1 MKLEQLKKM
10 IREIAKKEMLK
21 EEEIN
26 WKAVQNTQK
35 SLKLESASR
44 TAMEIGGL
52 TGLNKDV
59 VQKFVDTHNL
69 DIEKVFQFVKK
80 GKLSDRMDF
89 VTAVSGKPNN
99 PIQKKMIKMFGESV
113 NEEIKVG
120 QMVKVV
126 DNPHWEAALGK
137 KGPFKRK
144 VKMIDGDNVFFT
156 DGSNSSMKY
165 IKESVNEA
173 TNLAKMMA
181 GIKKG
186 SQTGPWTIVVSFNKK
201 VYYQTQVKTKNEIPA
216 KFEHMKKVTNI
227 PGYIFTIEDNTGMT
241 VYSEKLLNE
250 SIKAFDERSFGKN
263 GIIIMID
270 DNGKKVSVI
279 FKNRKNA
286 DKYNRNKPEDL
297 KTLVSLANKKGFG
310 KAIDESINED
320 KIDWAEFY
328 KMAKD
333 TSGYNPNFE
342 KKYGKVLDRPHVA
355 DAVKKAK
362 DFKSFMQF
370 IQKYESVNE
379 GKYDADLDKI
389 EAAVKNAS
397 SFMNIG
403 AELKKAG
410 IKYDFSTEMI
420 PMYIIKVSGNTI
432 AIVNKKYAAGAEREV
447 GNYAIVLMKF
457 QNLVKEAKK
466 YDIGSGYLG
475 NGLTIWN
482 RAEEKDGDYETI
494 AHIGKDGKLT
504 IYDKEIPADIKKM
517 IGIWAT
523 SMKKGNR
530 PGSY

>member
-10 IREIAKKEMLK
+10 IREVAKK
-21 EEEIN
+21 EIN
-26 WKAVQNTQK
+26 WKAVQNAQR

-99 PIQKKMIKMFGESV
+99 PIQKKMIKKLQESV
-113 NEEIKVG
+113 NEATLINSQNTSDAQEI
-120 QMVKVV
+120 
-126 DNPHWEAALGK
+126 AAKTKLSYE
-137 KGPFKRK
+137 
-144 VKMIDGDNVFFT
+144 DGWNAITSYLVAT
-156 DGSNSSMKY
+156 MGLPKALALVLKLEKEYHKIVS
-165 IKESVNEA
+165 ESVNEA

-250 SIKAFDERSFGKN
+250 
-263 GIIIMID
+263 
-270 DNGKKVSVI
+270 
-279 FKNRKNA
+279 
-286 DKYNRNKPEDL
+286 
-297 KTLVSLANKKGFG
+297 
-310 KAIDESINED
+310 
-320 KIDWAEFY
+320 
-328 KMAKD
+328 
-333 TSGYNPNFE
+333 
-342 KKYGKVLDRPHVA
+342 
-355 DAVKKAK
+355 
-362 DFKSFMQF
+362 
-370 IQKYESVNE
+370 
-379 GKYDADLDKI
+379 
-389 EAAVKNAS
+389 
-397 SFMNIG
+397 
-403 AELKKAG
+403 
-410 IKYDFSTEMI
+410 
-420 PMYIIKVSGNTI
+420 
-432 AIVNKKYAAGAEREV
+432 
-447 GNYAIVLMKF
+447 
-457 QNLVKEAKK
+457 AKK

>member
-10 IREIAKKEMLK
+10 IREVAKKEMLK

-26 WKAVQNTQK
+26 WNAVQNAIINFLKTNTKILDKKVQSK
-35 SLKLESASR
+35 DTEGVKNGLKSILSGLTNAQRSLKLESASR

-52 TGLNKDV
+52 TGLNKDA

-99 PIQKKMIKMFGESV
+99 PIQKKLIK
-113 NEEIKVG
+113 KL
-120 QMVKVV
+120 Q
-126 DNPHWEAALGK
+126 
-137 KGPFKRK
+137 
-144 VKMIDGDNVFFT
+144 
-156 DGSNSSMKY
+156 
-165 IKESVNEA
+165 ESVNEA

-250 SIKAFDERSFGKN
+250 ARKYELKVAKTGKYEIRYITDDLGTNIYSVFLDGLQFGNEYDGEGGVFATDSRVSIKNIEKLLNKF
-263 GIIIMID
+263 
-270 DNGKKVSVI
+270 
-279 FKNRKNA
+279 
-286 DKYNRNKPEDL
+286 RN
-297 KTLVSLANKKGFG
+297 
-310 KAIDESINED
+310 SI
-320 KIDWAEFY
+320 K
-328 KMAKD
+328 
-333 TSGYNPNFE
+333 
-342 KKYGKVLDRPHVA
+342 
-355 DAVKKAK
+355 
-362 DFKSFMQF
+362 
-370 IQKYESVNE
+370 ESVNE

-389 EAAVKNAS
+389 EAVVKNAS
-397 SFMNIG
+397 SFMNVG
-403 AELKKAG
+403 SELKKAG

>member
-10 IREIAKKEMLK
+10 IREVAKKEMLK

-26 WKAVQNTQK
+26 WNAVQNAIINFLKTNTKILDKKVQSK
-35 SLKLESASR
+35 DTEGVKNGLKSILSGLTNAQRSLKLESASR

-52 TGLNKDV
+52 TGLNKDA

-99 PIQKKMIKMFGESV
+99 PIQKKIIKKLQESV
-113 NEEIKVG
+113 NEDTKKRFDVDFYKSNGDRETSHEEIIRGDKFSDVISQATKDAKSKG
-120 QMVKVV
+120 MNYVEFYHRNLFIGSIDKKS
-126 DNPHWEAALGK
+126 NYTFK
-137 KGPFKRK
+137 KGRDSQKSPL
-144 VKMIDGDNVFFT
+144 
-156 DGSNSSMKY
+156 
-165 IKESVNEA
+165 SVNEA

-250 SIKAFDERSFGKN
+250 
-263 GIIIMID
+263 
-270 DNGKKVSVI
+270 
-279 FKNRKNA
+279 
-286 DKYNRNKPEDL
+286 
-297 KTLVSLANKKGFG
+297 
-310 KAIDESINED
+310 
-320 KIDWAEFY
+320 
-328 KMAKD
+328 
-333 TSGYNPNFE
+333 
-342 KKYGKVLDRPHVA
+342 
-355 DAVKKAK
+355 
-362 DFKSFMQF
+362 
-370 IQKYESVNE
+370 
-379 GKYDADLDKI
+379 
-389 EAAVKNAS
+389 
-397 SFMNIG
+397 
-403 AELKKAG
+403 
-410 IKYDFSTEMI
+410 
-420 PMYIIKVSGNTI
+420 
-432 AIVNKKYAAGAEREV
+432 
-447 GNYAIVLMKF
+447 
-457 QNLVKEAKK
+457 AKK